1 MRDSSQ
7 EQGKEGSR
15 VDPLKKSS
23 NTGFLLKLIL
33 SLVLWEVL
41 EVNGTR
47 RCSVGGKGAR
57 LLYPVSMSH

>member
-1 MRDSSQ
+1 MRESSQ
-7 EQGKEGSR
+7 EQRKERSR
-15 VDPLKKSS
+15 VDPWKKSS

-47 RCSVGGKGAR
+47 GCSVGGKGAR
-57 LLYPVSMSH
+57 LLCPVFMNH